1 MQRLCNGRPV
11 FLQLLHRAMQ
21 PRRVMFTVTKD
32 VEVAVNVDAEGDS
45 RLTGSHA
52 PQPTSWLWNCT
63 APGGSLKACPGNLQ
77 ITHRG
82 CHMIP
87 RRLIVSAGM
96 AVLFAAASVAA
107 SRDRVGVQPTQ
118 PSCKLRESNAEA
130 LLILSNYYPG
140 YWWDHTDLTIAVQ
153 PHPKATEEQVQAV
166 QDAIATW
173 SDVLDDCFDGLITL
187 TDVTGSDQNPQQ
199 AADIVVHFVP
209 KAGGVAFGGYAIC
222 GDHGCPNILVR
233 SDLPP
238 ALGADPYSP
247 QYIEWVALHEIGH
260 ALGLGHAT
268 NLLETTDLMGYG
280 WPTLGDPVL
289 SQCDIDALAYIFAW
303 ALEGTEPQPPGP
315 GPFVCDAE

>member
-1 MQRLCNGRPV
+1 MVL
-11 FLQLLHRAMQ
+11 
-21 PRRVMFTVTKD
+21 
-32 VEVAVNVDAEGDS
+32 
-45 RLTGSHA
+45 
-52 PQPTSWLWNCT
+52 
-63 APGGSLKACPGNLQ
+63 
-77 ITHRG
+77 
-82 CHMIP
+82 
-87 RRLIVSAGM
+87 RRLIVSAGI

-107 SRDRVGVQPTQ
+107 SREKVGVQPTQ
-118 PSCKLRESNAEA
+118 PSCKLPESNAEA
-130 LLILSNYYPG
+130 LVILSNYYPG

-153 PHPKATEEQVQAV
+153 PHPKATEEQVQAIR
-166 QDAIATW
+166 DAIATW
-173 SDVLDDCFDGLITL
+173 SDVLEDCFDGLITL
-187 TDVTGSDQNPQQ
+187 TDVTGSDRNPQQ

-209 KAGGVAFGGYAIC
+209 KAGGVVFGGFAIC

-268 NLLETTDLMGYG
+268 NLLESTDLMGYG

-289 SQCDIDALAYIFAW
+289 SQCDIDALAYVFAW

-315 GPFVCDAE
+315 GPFVCDAK

>member
-1 MQRLCNGRPV
+1 MV
-11 FLQLLHRAMQ
+11 
-21 PRRVMFTVTKD
+21 
-32 VEVAVNVDAEGDS
+32 
-45 RLTGSHA
+45 
-52 PQPTSWLWNCT
+52 
-63 APGGSLKACPGNLQ
+63 
-77 ITHRG
+77 
-82 CHMIP
+82 P

-107 SRDRVGVQPTQ
+107 SREKVGVQPTQ
-118 PSCKLRESNAEA
+118 PSCKLPESNAEA
-130 LLILSNYYPG
+130 LDILSNFYPG

-153 PHPKATEEQVQAV
+153 PHPKATEEQVQAI
-166 QDAIATW
+166 QGAIATW
-173 SDVLDDCFDGLITL
+173 SDVLEDCFDGLITL
-187 TDVTGSDQNPQQ
+187 TDVTGSDRNPQQ

-209 KAGGVAFGGYAIC
+209 KAGGVVFGGFAIC

-268 NLLETTDLMGYG
+268 NLFESTDLMGYG

-315 GPFVCDAE
+315 GPFVCDAK

>member
-1 MQRLCNGRPV
+1 MVL
-11 FLQLLHRAMQ
+11 
-21 PRRVMFTVTKD
+21 
-32 VEVAVNVDAEGDS
+32 
-45 RLTGSHA
+45 
-52 PQPTSWLWNCT
+52 
-63 APGGSLKACPGNLQ
+63 
-77 ITHRG
+77 
-82 CHMIP
+82 

-107 SRDRVGVQPTQ
+107 SREKVGVQPTQ
-118 PSCKLRESNAEA
+118 PSCRLPESNAEA
-130 LLILSNYYPG
+130 LVILSNFYPG

-153 PHPKATEEQVQAV
+153 PHPKATEEQVQAI

-173 SDVLDDCFDGLITL
+173 SDVLEDCFDGLITL
-187 TDVTGSDQNPQQ
+187 TDVTGSDRNPQQ

-209 KAGGVAFGGYAIC
+209 KAGGVVFGGYAIC

-268 NLLETTDLMGYG
+268 NLLESTDLMGYG
-280 WPTLGDPVL
+280 WPTLGYPVL

-315 GPFVCDAE
+315 GPFVCDAK